1 MAEPG
6 GEGGLRG
13 LPFQISVEDIDHLLT
28 SDSDIRRSSLWV
40 PQRARNIAESAAA
53 AEHGAAAH
61 ARGEPSTGRSGIAA
75 AAPVAYEMGPP
86 GERGELPAA
95 APSYGAVHG
104 GGAPGEGSLPAR
116 YKRIEKVALSI
127 GAVCSMVFVVS
138 LSGGTVTG
146 SSTSST
152 LAGRGQN
159 KASGGGAGGCAT
171 FLCPSSGHC
180 VAAASLCPEGNP
192 FLKADSV
199 YRALVEC
206 ADKTELCTHAAGAAG
221 VEFKDKKVETVLA
234 AQGRRAHGKFKSCD
248 GFLCPQSG
256 SCRIAPANCTEGDPF
271 ASHTSLYWKEALAA
285 KAQLRHSDAASPAKG
300 VSNAVTKTKRT
311 AVVDNGGSAAAK
323 RLFHGNIAAKVAA
336 MAVPKK
342 LSAKQLE
349 QQEVKSEA
357 ASLEKS
363 DAASMLDPRP

>member
-1 MAEPG
+1 MAERG
-6 GEGGLRG
+6 AGGLRG
-13 LPFQISVEDIDHLLT
+13 LPFQISVEDIDRLLT

-40 PQRARNIAESAAA
+40 PQSARDFAESAGS

-61 ARGEPSTGRSGIAA
+61 ARPQPHGVPSASRSGIAA

-95 APSYGAVHG
+95 APSYGAVHI

-127 GAVCSMVFVVS
+127 GVVCSMIFVVS
-138 LSGGTVTG
+138 LSGETATG

-152 LAGRGQN
+152 LAGRAQN
-159 KASGGGAGGCAT
+159 KASEGVAGCGT

-192 FLKADSV
+192 FLKANSV
-199 YRALVEC
+199 YQALVEC
-206 ADKTELCTHAAGAAG
+206 ADKTELCTQTAGATG
-221 VEFKDKKVETVLA
+221 IEFKDKKVETVLA
-234 AQGRRAHGKFKSCD
+234 AQGRRADGKFKSCD

-271 ASHTSLYWKEALAA
+271 ASRTSLYWKEALAA
-285 KAQLRHSDAASPAKG
+285 KAQLLKG
-300 VSNAVTKTKRT
+300 VGNAVTKTKGT
-311 AVVDNGGSAAAK
+311 AVIDKGGSEAAK
-323 RLFHGNIAAKVAA
+323 RLFHGHIAAKVAA

-363 DAASMLDPRP
+363 DAASMHSARMPC